1 MERMTPQTEEA
12 TMSTATKISTF
23 DRTTCRTIQAE
34 ALKALEEVAAC
45 YGLAVKAN
53 SGSFSSSS
61 LKASF
66 SAVVQAS
73 VPKDFAAPA
82 SEVPGRRQAGQG
94 RPDVQADRPVR
105 LDEPQV
111 RREVV
116 MPRDARLPLH
126 APEPPREPPPG
137 WRPPTGRGSGSDP
150 EASRSGVIVIDLVG
164 GDDEDDGWTQI

>member
-1 MERMTPQTEEA
+1 
-12 TMSTATKISTF
+12 MSTATKISTF
-23 DRTTCRTIQAE
+23 DRTTCRTIQTE

-82 SEVPGRRQAGQG
+82 SEVPGRRQA
-94 RPDVQADRPVR
+94 DRPVR

-137 WRPPTGRGSGSDP
+137 WRPPTGRGSDP

-164 GDDEDDGWTQI
+164 DDDEDDGWTQI